1 MLCAAMRQEKRDKKG
16 EVQMENEFIVKAKI
30 IAIKLMIFCI
40 FGIST
45 LPLIAVI
52 LQFID
57 SFTNFS
63 GGRGYYTN
71 YWRYLLEDPLIFIL
85 IAFCAGILGS
95 VLLFVFNRKYLNS

>member
-1 MLCAAMRQEKRDKKG
+1 
-16 EVQMENEFIVKAKI
+16 MENEFIVKAKI
-30 IAIKLMIFCI
+30 IAIKVMIFCI

-57 SFTNFS
+57 SFTNFT

-71 YWRYLLEDPLIFIL
+71 YWRYLLESPLIFIL
-85 IAFCAGILGS
+85 IVFCTGILGS
-95 VLLFVFNRKYLNS
+95 VLLFAFIRKQYRR